1 MKMKK
6 CMLVMMVSIAISVSA
21 QQKIKPADFAPAF
34 GTMKGTLTY
43 LDYTSGKPF
52 SMPANCTLL
61 AGDRAS
67 GEIIKVMEYPQEPK
81 ANGSDTFRI
90 SQDGTKLDGEVVTVR
105 KQLPDGGLQIV
116 TEKED
121 VDGNDHRAARIR
133 HTYTISKNQFA
144 IQKEVRFKGEEKWI
158 QRHLF
163 SFSR

>member
-1 MKMKK
+1 MTGT
-6 CMLVMMVSIAISVSA
+6 AISQQTPFVKLSDFTVSL
-21 QQKIKPADFAPAF
+21 
-34 GTMKGTLTY
+34 GTMKGSLTY

-52 SMPANCTLL
+52 SMPANYTLS
-61 AGDRAS
+61 AGDNAN
-67 GEIIKVMEYPQEPK
+67 GAIIRYMEYPQEPK

-90 SQDGTKLDGEVVTVR
+90 SRDGTMLDGELVTAR
-105 KQLPDGGLQIV
+105 KQFPDGSLQIV

-133 HTYTISKNQFA
+133 HTYLIGKNTFS
-144 IQKEVRFKGEEKWI
+144 IKKEVRFTGEEKWI

>member
-1 MKMKK
+1 MTGT
-6 CMLVMMVSIAISVSA
+6 AISQQTPFVKSSDFTVSL
-21 QQKIKPADFAPAF
+21 
-34 GTMKGTLTY
+34 GTMKGSLTY

-61 AGDRAS
+61 AGNIAR
-67 GEIIKVMEYPQEPK
+67 GEIIKVMEYPKEPK

-90 SQDGTKLDGEVVTVR
+90 SRDGTMLDGELVTAR
-105 KQLPDGGLQIV
+105 KQLPDGSLQIV